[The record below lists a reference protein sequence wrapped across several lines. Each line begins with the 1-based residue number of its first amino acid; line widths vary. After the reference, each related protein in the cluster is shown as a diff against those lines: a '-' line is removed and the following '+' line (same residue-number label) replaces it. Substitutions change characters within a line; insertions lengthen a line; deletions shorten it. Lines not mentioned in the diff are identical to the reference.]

1 MELRIIS
8 PEENG
13 FLKEIQWNQEEV
25 KAWVA
30 ARVQDYKSIAYTAD
44 QVKDMKKDR
53 AELNK
58 LRTAF
63 EDERKRLKKACMEPY
78 NRFEQQVK
86 EVTALIDEPIQ
97 LIDSQLLEI
106 EERRKQ
112 EKKKRIE
119 ELFQTIGFQNF
130 VTLERIADPKW
141 LNATVSLGKIEEQ
154 MKSEMYRIGT
164 EVATIGKL
172 PEFSF
177 EALEVY
183 KKTLNLNQAIA
194 EGQRLA
200 EIQKKKLE
208 YEAEQK
214 RIAEEK
220 ARQEAEKAAAAQA
233 EVDAPAA
240 ESSPAEKKVEENVE
254 EVAEETITEE
264 VVETKQESVQEE
276 LIQMDFR
283 VVCTREQLLGLRQ
296 YLIDHQIKY
305 GKVE

>member
-112 EKKKRIE
+112 EKKKAIE

-183 KKTLNLNQAIA
+183 EKTLNLNQAIA

-220 ARQEAEKAAAAQA
+220 ARQEAAAQV
-233 EVDAPAA
+233 EVDDTAA
-240 ESSPAEKKVEENVE
+240 ENKTVEEATEEVITE
-254 EVAEETITEE
+254 EVAE
-264 VVETKQESVQEE
+264 TKQEFVQEE
-276 LIQMDFR
+276 LTQMDFR
-283 VVCTREQLLGLRQ
+283 VWGTREQLLGLRQ

>member
-63 EDERKRLKKACMEPY
+63 EDERRRLKKACMEPY

-112 EKKKRIE
+112 EKKKAIE

-154 MKSEMYRIGT
+154 MKSEIYRIGT
-164 EVATIGKL
+164 EVATISKL
-172 PEFSF
+172 PEFRF

-183 KKTLNLNQAIA
+183 KKTLNLTQAIA

-200 EIQKKKLE
+200 EIQKKKFE

-220 ARQEAEKAAAAQA
+220 ARQEAEQAAAAQA
-233 EVDAPAA
+233 EVEDT
-240 ESSPAEKKVEENVE
+240 VEENKPVPIE
-254 EVAEETITEE
+254 EAGEETATEE
-264 VVETKQESVQEE
+264 VVETQQESVQEK

>member
-112 EKKKRIE
+112 EKKKAIE
-119 ELFQTIGFQNF
+119 ELFQTIGFQSF
-130 VTLERIADPKW
+130 ITLERIADPKW

-220 ARQEAEKAAAAQA
+220 TRQEAEQA
-233 EVDAPAA
+233 EVDDTVV
-240 ESSPAEKKVEENVE
+240 ESKPVEEA
-254 EVAEETITEE
+254 AEETITEK
-264 VVETKQESVQEE
+264 VAETQQESVQEE

>member
-86 EVTALIDEPIQ
+86 EVAALIDEPIQ

-194 EGQRLA
+194 EEQRLA

-220 ARQEAEKAAAAQA
+220 ARQEAEQAAVAQA
-233 EVDAPAA
+233 EI
-240 ESSPAEKKVEENVE
+240 ENTVEENKPVPIE
-254 EVAEETITEE
+254 EAGEETATEE
-264 VVETKQESVQEE
+264 VVETQQESVQEE